1 MHVFWSLFAAVLI
14 VAPISEACFA
24 SGVCGGGCAP
34 PPPAPSCGGGCGG
47 GFGCGQYG
55 CYRLRA
61 RVASS
66 KTLKLTS
73 EEAEGGESIR
83 RPQTPDEKFMAC
95 CQERNLPD
103 TCLSKCSF
111 RTYTRDVLQNMYF
124 RVDQCP
130 MQAAAD
136 IHFCAAQGR
145 DHTQCCVRNGVAST
159 LAGPKCLTFC
169 DQRPGNI
176 TQLDLTYMACYD
188 RFESM
193 KSCFYHQITEG
204 SRRSFTRFTS

>member
-1 MHVFWSLFAAVLI
+1 MHFYWSLFAAFLI
-14 VAPISEACFA
+14 YAPISEACFA
-24 SGVCGGGCAP
+24 AGVCGGGCAP

-47 GFGCGQYG
+47 GYGCGQYG

-73 EEAEGGESIR
+73 EEAEGSESLR

-103 TCLSKCSF
+103 SCLSKCSF
-111 RTYTRDVLQNMYF
+111 RTYTRDALQNMYF

-136 IHFCAAQGR
+136 IHFCAAQGK

-169 DQRPGNI
+169 DQTPGKV
-176 TQLDLTYMACYD
+176 TQLDLSYMACYD

-204 SRRSFTRFTS
+204 SKRAFTGFH